1 MIDLTP
7 LDVRFAEHERRV
19 DRINQEGWTRGVPAA
34 GPSFGARLAKA
45 LLLRVGRP
53 GRPTR
58 PAGQAAALTAD
69 RGLT

>member
-1 MIDLTP
+1 MFDVTP

-19 DRINQEGWTRGVPAA
+19 DRVNRDGWTRGVPAA
-34 GPSFGARLAKA
+34 GPSFRARLAQA

-58 PAGQAAALTAD
+58 PAGQVAALPAG